1 MKNTWRYINE
11 IMNQNTKNNFPDV
24 FVNNGKLINDKDT
37 IANEFNAYFANIGK
51 QLASSMNNNDAN
63 ISFKDFMGNPSLNNF
78 NFQPVNEQSIIKII
92 DRLKLKTSCG
102 HDGIST
108 KLLKSIK
115 YEASPVLTIIM
126 NQSINTGI

>member
-1 MKNTWRYINE
+1 M
-11 IMNQNTKNNFPDV
+11 D
-24 FVNNGKLINDKDT
+24 
-37 IANEFNAYFANIGK
+37 
-51 QLASSMNNNDAN
+51 NNNNAN

-108 KLLKSIK
+108 KLSIK
-115 YEASPVLTIIM
+115 HEASPAITIIM
-126 NQSINTGI
+126 NQSINTGIFQISLNSPRSYLSLKRVTNHYLKITVQYLYYPQCQKFSKE